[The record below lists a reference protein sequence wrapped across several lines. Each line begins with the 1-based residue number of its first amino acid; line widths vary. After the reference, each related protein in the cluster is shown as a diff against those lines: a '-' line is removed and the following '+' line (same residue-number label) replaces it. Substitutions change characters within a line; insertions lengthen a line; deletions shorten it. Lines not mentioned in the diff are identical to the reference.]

1 MDASEGL
8 QGIVTL
14 ALFHGIEMTPDT
26 TYRVLVVQ
34 PGGTSA
40 VVATDVTI
48 RTAERL
54 LRMLQQ
60 ERHYE
65 KLRVERQP
73 RHSEQTAADTPH
85 LPGATA

>member
-1 MDASEGL
+1 
-8 QGIVTL
+8 
-14 ALFHGIEMTPDT
+14 MTPDT

-60 ERHYE
+60 EHHYE

-73 RHSEQTAADTPH
+73 RYSGQTTAHTPR
-85 LPGATA
+85 LPGPAVD